1 MDLARSKNGR
11 LMQRFG
17 LHSTRVLTP
26 EGLTDATVVINGKA
40 IESVSPG
47 GSLPG
52 IDVTE
57 LGDLVIMPG
66 LIDSHVHINEPGR
79 IEWEGFDTATKAA
92 AAGGIAT
99 LVDMPLNSSPVTTN
113 VKALDLKIKAAQKS
127 IHVNCGFYGGLVPG
141 NAGELEALV
150 DAGVLG
156 VKAFLTHSGID
167 DFPNVNEGQLR
178 EALPILKKMDTV
190 LLVHAELDEPH
201 ADQALLEQDPR
212 SYGAYLKSRPKSWED
227 RAIAMMIKLCDEFQV
242 RIHIVHLSSA
252 HSINQLRTAIKK
264 GLPIS
269 VETCPHYLVFNG
281 EDIEDGQ
288 TQFKCAPPI
297 REKQNNWQLWHAVHD
312 RVISFIVSDHSPA
325 LPAMKEM
332 DSGNFKKA
340 WGGIAGVQFGLP
352 AFWTSAK
359 LRGFT
364 IEDVSALM
372 SSNVAKFLGLSK
384 SKGALAAGFDAD
396 IVVWNPEKEFTVTPD
411 QIHHRHKVTPYD
423 GLTLQ
428 GEVVKTFVNGH
439 LVYDA
444 GLFREKNKGEIVK
457 KVSGT

>member
-1 MDLARSKNGR
+1 MP
-11 LMQRFG
+11 RFG

-26 EGLTDATVVINGKA
+26 EGLAEATVIVNGKM
-40 IESVSPG
+40 IESVIPG
-47 GSLPG
+47 RSAPKA
-52 IDVTE
+52 DVTD
-57 LGDLVIMPG
+57 LGELVIMPG

-79 IEWEGFDTATKAA
+79 TEWEGFDTATKSA
-92 AAGGIAT
+92 AAGGITT
-99 LVDMPLNSSPVTTN
+99 LVDMPLNSTPVTTN
-113 VKALDLKIKAAQKS
+113 VKALEAKINAAQKS

-141 NAGELEALV
+141 NSGELDALV
-150 DAGVLG
+150 ADGVLG
-156 VKAFLTHSGID
+156 IKAFLTHSGID
-167 DFPNVNEGQLR
+167 DFPNVNEAQLR
-178 EALPILKKMDTV
+178 EALPILKRSDTV
-190 LLVHAELDEPH
+190 LLVHAELDAPH
-201 ADQALLEQDPR
+201 ADQALLEQSPR
-212 SYGAYLKSRPKSWED
+212 SYQAYLKSRPKTWED
-227 RAIAMMIKLCDEFQV
+227 KAIAMMIKLCDEFQT

-269 VETCPHYLVFNG
+269 VETCPHYLIFNG
-281 EDIEDGQ
+281 EDIADGQ

-340 WGGIAGVQFGLP
+340 WGGIAGVQFGLT

-372 SSNVAKFLGLSK
+372 SSNVAKFLGLNK
-384 SKGALAAGFDAD
+384 SKGALAPGLDAD
-396 IVVWNPEKEFTVTPD
+396 IVVWDPEKEFIVTPEK
-411 QIHHRHKVTPYD
+411 IHHRHKLTPYA
-423 GLTLQ
+423 GLKLT
-428 GEVVKTFVNGH
+428 GEVVKTFVGGN
-439 LVYDA
+439 LVYDS
-444 GLFREKNKGEIVK
+444 GTFRELNKGEIVRA
-457 KVSGT
+457 GMR

>member
-1 MDLARSKNGR
+1 MDPAGSKNYR
-11 LMQRFG
+11 LMHHFG

-26 EGLTDATVVINGKA
+26 EGLTEATVVVNGDK
-40 IESVSPG
+40 IDSVVLG
-47 GSLPG
+47 GRVNG
-52 IDVTE
+52 VEVTD
-57 LGDLVIMPG
+57 LGDSVIMPG

-79 IEWEGFDTATKAA
+79 TEWEGFDTATRAA
-92 AAGGIAT
+92 AAGGITT
-99 LVDMPLNSSPVTTN
+99 LVDMPLNSSPVTTS
-113 VKALDLKIKAAQKS
+113 VQAFDSKVEAAQKS

-141 NAGELEALV
+141 NAGELEGLIN
-150 DAGVLG
+150 AGALG

-167 DFPNVNEGQLR
+167 NFPNINEAQLR
-178 EALPILKKMDTV
+178 EALPILKRLGSV

-201 ADQALLEQDPR
+201 ADQELLEKSPR
-212 SYGAYLKSRPKSWED
+212 SYQAYLKSRPRTWED
-227 RAIAMMIKLCDEFQV
+227 KAIAMMIKLCDEFQT

-264 GLPIS
+264 GVPIS

-281 EDIEDGQ
+281 EDIGDGQ

-340 WGGIAGVQFGLP
+340 WGGIAGVQFGLS

-364 IEDVSALM
+364 LEDMAALM
-372 SSNVAKFLGLSK
+372 STNVASFLGLGK
-384 SKGALAAGFDAD
+384 SKGALVVGYDAD
-396 IVVWNPEKEFTVTPD
+396 IMVWDPEKEFEVTLD
-411 QIHHRHKVTPYD
+411 RIHHRHKVSPYV
-423 GLTLQ
+423 GLKLS
-428 GEVVKTFVNGH
+428 GEVIKTFVNGH
-439 LVYDA
+439 LVYDT
-444 GLFREKNKGEIVK
+444 GKFYELNKGEIVRRTR
-457 KVSGT
+457 S